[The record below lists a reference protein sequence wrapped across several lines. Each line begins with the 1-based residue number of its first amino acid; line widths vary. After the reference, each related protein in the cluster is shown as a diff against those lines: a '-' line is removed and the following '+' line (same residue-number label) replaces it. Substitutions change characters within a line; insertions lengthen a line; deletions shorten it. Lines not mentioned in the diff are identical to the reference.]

1 MAYADRANLITDQTF
16 MGRLNAAI
24 ANEAMTKPAPDA
36 FADQILRA
44 WGYGGQVFGP
54 LVISLPGFDVPE
66 ASVTDGMILSGVQ
79 ATWDRAEQLSGIV
92 QQP

>member
-1 MAYADRANLITDQTF
+1 MAYADRANLITDPTF

-24 ANEAMTKPAPDA
+24 ANEAMPKEGDN

-44 WGYGGQVFGP
+44 WGWGGQVFSP

-66 ASVTDGMILSGVQ
+66 AQVTDGMLLSGVQ
-79 ATWDRAEQLSGIV
+79 ATWDRAQDLSGIA
-92 QQP
+92 PTP

>member
-1 MAYADRANLITDQTF
+1 MAGYADRAALIADPTF
-16 MGRLNAAI
+16 MGRLNACV
-24 ANEAMTKPAPDA
+24 ANEAMPKTTP

-66 ASVTDGMILSGVQ
+66 GSVTDGMLLSGVQ
-79 ATWDRAEQLSGIV
+79 ATWDRAEALST
-92 QQP
+92 P